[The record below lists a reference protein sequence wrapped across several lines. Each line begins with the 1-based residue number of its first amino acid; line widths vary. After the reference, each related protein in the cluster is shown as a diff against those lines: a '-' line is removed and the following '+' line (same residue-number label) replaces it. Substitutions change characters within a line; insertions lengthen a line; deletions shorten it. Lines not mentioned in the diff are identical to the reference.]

1 VFTFSVKQT
10 WLVISCCCLAEDG
23 VEMYQNVER
32 TCKDIVLVVNTAVQD
47 AFDFNKISI
56 TFLFLM
62 VFFTGQRPYREVSG
76 VVELYDMLLDGF
88 ILERPA
94 HCSKEL

>member
-1 VFTFSVKQT
+1 
-10 WLVISCCCLAEDG
+10 
-23 VEMYQNVER
+23 MYQNVDR
-32 TCKDIVLVVNTAVQD
+32 TCKDIVLVVNNAVQD
-47 AFDFNKISI
+47 TFDFNKISI

-88 ILERPA
+88 RLERPA
-94 HCSKEL
+94 HFSKEL

>member
-1 VFTFSVKQT
+1 
-10 WLVISCCCLAEDG
+10 
-23 VEMYQNVER
+23 MYQNVER

-62 VFFTGQRPYREVSG
+62 VLFTGQRPYREVSG

-88 ILERPA
+88 RLERPV